1 MRGKEPGQPRQSM
14 GLGWRGARRS
24 RAVIVWTLRHHS
36 LWPSSADGAGGAHQ
50 AAALGM
56 HEKGFCKPSP
66 GGAGLPGLLSHLR
79 AGLVQWAA
87 TEHLDGRSCALA
99 QIVGFGSCR
108 AIGGGGGGAPAL
120 EEQGSW
126 LDPACTGRGN
136 LLHLPNLGPVF
147 RCSSSC
153 SACSSRPL
161 CPRGRHADRKDSHSA
176 LRGFADQALADL
188 RGTQVALS
196 QPRPPH

>member
-14 GLGWRGARRS
+14 GLGWRGPRRS
-24 RAVIVWTLRHHS
+24 RAVIVWKLIHHG
-36 LWPSSADGAGGAHQ
+36 LWPSFVDGAGGAHQ

-66 GGAGLPGLLSHLR
+66 GGAGLPGLLSHLS

-87 TEHLDGRSCALA
+87 TEHLDGTSCALA
-99 QIVGFGSCR
+99 QIVGFGDCR
-108 AIGGGGGGAPAL
+108 AVGGGGGGAPAL
-120 EEQGSW
+120 EERTRS
-126 LDPACTGRGN
+126 CTGRGN
-136 LLHLPNLGPVF
+136 QLYLPNLGPVF
-147 RCSSSC
+147 RCSSPC

-161 CPRGRHADRKDSHSA
+161 CPRGRHADRKDPHSA
-176 LRGFADQALADL
+176 LRWFAGQALADL
-188 RGTQVALS
+188 RGTQVAPS